1 MLLILNVVTEC
12 FHAFVCAVVSDK
24 VALVIGNQKYENKK
38 LQGLV
43 YSEKDAY
50 DMAHV
55 LSELEFKARVIV
67 VDAITQCLGKL
78 N

>member
-1 MLLILNVVTEC
+1 MYVRLNVVTGC
-12 FHAFVCAVVSDK
+12 FHAFLCAVVSDK
-24 VALVIGNQKYENKK
+24 VALVIGNQKYVNKR

-55 LSELEFKARVIV
+55 LSELEFKARVI
-67 VDAITQCLGKL
+67 
-78 N
+78 